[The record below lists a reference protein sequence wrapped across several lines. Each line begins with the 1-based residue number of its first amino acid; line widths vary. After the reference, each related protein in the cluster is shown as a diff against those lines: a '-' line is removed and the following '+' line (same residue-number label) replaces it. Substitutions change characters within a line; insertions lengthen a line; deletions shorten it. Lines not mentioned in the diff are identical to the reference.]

1 MYYVY
6 MQFFYYIIYEIM
18 FSKNKHR
25 FNITFTIT
33 ITIVT
38 IVLFFIPTG
47 FENPILVENTERIK
61 AEVIEASNDDLEH
74 HSIVTVGTQD
84 LKLKLLQGDS
94 KGDTLLAHNVLMGQK
109 KLDKIFKAG
118 DKVLAIAKYSSNG
131 KIMSVRADDY
141 YRIQVEWILLG
152 LFALFLIGFAGITG
166 FKALLSF
173 LFTALALWKILIP
186 LLLKGFSPIISAFAI
201 VVLSTTVIIV
211 LINGFSKKGLVAL
224 TGSIAGVGIT
234 TVLALVFGYY
244 FKVPGTVQEFS
255 ETLLYAGFTNLN
267 LSSIFISCIFIA
279 AAGAVMDV
287 AMDIAA
293 AQNEVLENKPT
304 IKTKELIKSGFNV
317 AYPVIGTMT
326 TTLLF
331 AYSGSFMFVF
341 MAFMAKGTPLV
352 TICNTNYI
360 AAEILNTLVGSFG
373 LVLVAPITA
382 IVGGFIYP
390 RKKH

>member
-1 MYYVY
+1 
-6 MQFFYYIIYEIM
+6 MQFF
-18 FSKNKHR
+18 FSYKITNTFMIKIKSSKL
-25 FNITFTIT
+25 NIVFTIV
-33 ITIVT
+33 VT
-38 IVLFFIPTG
+38 LLTVVLILLPTG
-47 FENPILVENTERIK
+47 FENPILIKNSERVKAKVVEVN
-61 AEVIEASNDDLEH
+61 NDDLEN
-74 HSIVTVGTQD
+74 HSVVTIGTQD
-84 LKLKLLQGDS
+84 LKLKILEGKS
-94 KGDTLLAHNVLMGQK
+94 AGDTLKSHNVMMGQK
-109 KLDKIFKAG
+109 KLDKIFKKG
-118 DKVLAIAKYSSNG
+118 DKVLAVVKYTPDG
-131 KIMSVRADDY
+131 KVATARADDF
-141 YRIQVEWILLG
+141 YRIHIEWILLG
-152 LFALFLIGFAGITG
+152 LFALFLVAFAGITG

-186 LLLKGFSPIISAFAI
+186 ALLKGYSPVLSAFGI
-201 VVLSTTVIIV
+201 VVLTTTVIIV

-234 TVLALVFGYY
+234 TILALVFAYY

-255 ETLLYAGFTNLN
+255 ETLLYAGFTHLN
-267 LSSIFISCIFIA
+267 LSSIFIACIFIA

-287 AMDIAA
+287 AMDISA
-293 AQNEVLENKPT
+293 AQHEVLENNPN
-304 IKTKELIKSGFNV
+304 INSRELIKSGFNV

-341 MAFMAKGTPLV
+341 MVFMAKGTPLV

-382 IVGGFIYP
+382 IAGGLIYSKTSKQ
-390 RKKH
+390 R